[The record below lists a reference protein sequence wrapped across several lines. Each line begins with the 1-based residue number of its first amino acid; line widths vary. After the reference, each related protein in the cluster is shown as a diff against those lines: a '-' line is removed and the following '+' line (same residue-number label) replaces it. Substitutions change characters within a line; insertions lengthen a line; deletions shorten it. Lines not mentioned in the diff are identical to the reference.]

1 MSCKPILDHE
11 RVIWLETFFYSTTLL
26 AYSITRGLE
35 RGVIREAPPPFNF
48 FQQQKQVYL
57 QQTIDMTKDNIVSRT
72 RGC

>member
-35 RGVIREAPPPFNF
+35 RRGDQGSPPFNYF
-48 FQQQKQVYL
+48 S
-57 QQTIDMTKDNIVSRT
+57 TTKTSVPSTNAHFKFAIVVIKK
-72 RGC
+72 

>member
-35 RGVIREAPPPFNF
+35 RGGDQGSPPPFNF
-48 FQQQKQVYL
+48 FNNKNKCTFNKSTFKVCKSCY
-57 QQTIDMTKDNIVSRT
+57 
-72 RGC
+72 